1 MLLLPA
7 TVTLAEARD
16 TLRMLAQALPREP
29 DSEVTLDASGLERF
43 DTSALAVLLEC
54 RRLAQAGGRCFT
66 VQQVPAKLAALAAL
80 YGVDT
85 LLFDAAADGAAAQV
99 DAGS

>member
-7 TVTLAEARD
+7 TVTIAEARD
-16 TLRMLAQALPREP
+16 TLRMLAQAVPQEP
-29 DSEVTLDASGLERF
+29 DAEVSLDASGLTRF

-54 RRLAQAGGRCFT
+54 HRLAQAGGRAFRLLRA
-66 VQQVPAKLAALAAL
+66 PAKLLDLAAL

-85 LLFDAAADGAAAQV
+85 LLWPADLPPQAGQVGA
-99 DAGS
+99 GR

>member
-16 TLRMLAQALPREP
+16 TLRMLAQALPQEP
-29 DSEVTLDASGLERF
+29 DAEATLDASGLRRF

-54 RRLAQAGGRCFT
+54 RRLAQAGGRGF
-66 VQQVPAKLAALAAL
+66 VLRHAPGKLAALAAL
-80 YGVDT
+80 YGVEA
-85 LLFDAAADGAAAQV
+85 LLFAPAQPAAGR
-99 DAGS
+99 

>member
-16 TLRMLAQALPREP
+16 TLRMLAQAVPSEP
-29 DSEVTLDASGLERF
+29 DAEVTIDASCLERF

-54 RRLAQAGGRCFT
+54 RRLAQSSGRAFA
-66 VQQVPAKLAALAAL
+66 VRRVPPQLVALGAL

-85 LLFDAAADGAAAQV
+85 LLFATPRA
-99 DAGS
+99 